1 MRLIRAIAVSFALVL
16 TGCAMP
22 GAPAAT
28 ESPAPTSTV
37 TAAPT
42 TTPSPTTDPGPGV
55 PLPDP
60 AAFVQMDP
68 ALFAVNTLVDPPW
81 GSWDTVD
88 VNFGS
93 PSGNIGCGILG
104 PENGDLWGCA
114 INEKD
119 WDFPRDAP
127 EDYCYDA
134 QVPCGGGIEV
144 DGSGLPHPRYRGDG
158 GYPGAFVTYGSAVP
172 IRTLEY
178 GQSVTFGDVTCF
190 SETAAITCVNTASG
204 HGFVIARDR
213 NDIF

>member
-1 MRLIRAIAVSFALVL
+1 MRLVQAIAVSVALAL
-16 TGCAMP
+16 TGCAVP
-22 GAPAAT
+22 GAPTAGGTPGPTAST
-28 ESPAPTSTV
+28 TPVPSP
-37 TAAPT
+37 
-42 TTPSPTTDPGPGV
+42 TPSPSADTGV

-60 AAFVQMDP
+60 AAFEVVDP

-81 GSWDTVD
+81 GSWDSVD

-104 PENGDLWGCA
+104 AEHGDLWGCA

-127 EDYCYDA
+127 EDYCYNA
-134 QVPCGGGIEV
+134 PVPCGWGIEAE
-144 DGSGLPHPRYRGDG
+144 GSGLPHPRLRGDPG
-158 GYPGAFVTYGSAVP
+158 FPGAFVSYGSPAP

-190 SETAAITCVNTASG
+190 SETAAITCVNDVSG